1 MNRDV
6 IAIGASAG
14 GLEVLLNL
22 VGELPRDL
30 PAALFVVVHRP
41 PTEADRLPEL
51 LSGRGPLPAC
61 HPLHAE
67 RIERGRIYIAPP
79 DNQLLVRPGS
89 VEVVRGPREN
99 GHRPAVDPLFRT
111 ASAAYGPRVIGVVLS
126 GYQDCGTAGMMS
138 IKARGGVSVVQ
149 SPESAQAPEMPESV
163 LRRVP
168 VDHIVH
174 PRELAS
180 LLMRLASEPAG
191 PERQPDSVVGQLEGA
206 APGEPTAVVCPI
218 CQGVLTEAHAGKFEH
233 FRCHVGHAFSMESLV
248 REQSESMER
257 ALWAAVRA
265 LEESSGLSRRLA
277 LRESGELSHRFGEK
291 AHTQIEQADLI
302 REILL
307 NGGMLTPPDARALG
321 NDNDGDNENDGG

>member
-14 GLEVLLNL
+14 GIEVLLGL
-22 VGELPRDL
+22 VSDLPREL
-30 PAALFVVVHRP
+30 PAAVFVVVHRSP
-41 PTEADRLPEL
+41 SEEDHLPAL
-51 LSGRGPLPAC
+51 LSGRGPLTAV

-67 RIERGRIYIAPP
+67 RIERGKIYVAPA

-99 GHRPAVDPLFRT
+99 GHRPAVDALFRT
-111 ASAAYGPRVIGVVLS
+111 ASASYGARVIGVVLS

-149 SPESAQAPEMPESV
+149 SPESAIAPEMPTSV
-163 LRRVP
+163 LQRVP

-174 PRELAS
+174 PRELGS
-180 LLMRLASEPAG
+180 LLARLASESAG
-191 PERQPDSVVGQLEGA
+191 PERQPDGVVGQLEGA
-206 APGEPTAVVCPI
+206 VPGAPTPVVCPI
-218 CQGVLTEAHAGKFEH
+218 CQGVLTEAHAGAFEH

-248 REQSESMER
+248 REQSESLER

-277 LRESGELSHRFGEK
+277 LRERGDLSVRFNEK
-291 AHTQIEQADLI
+291 AQTQMQQADLI
-302 REILL
+302 RQILL
-307 NGGMLTPPDARALG
+307 QGGTLAPLDAPGL
-321 NDNDGDNENDGG
+321 